1 MDKPSLNIVRAA
13 DIAAHSQEF
22 SHPWNPNSEMHGTQ
36 LARSVGLKR
45 TGVNFIRVP
54 AGKESYVYHSH
65 QCEEEWI
72 YVLSGRAIA
81 LIDDV
86 EYEVN
91 AGDFIGFPAPSVAHL
106 MRNPGPG
113 RSRLSVGRREPR
125 IRRRRFS
132 EARQAHGAHGQTV
145 DVYDVG
151 DAQPLQKGPD
161 LIRAFRSSSKVSAE
175 NAAAHHVGEIHS
187 RAVS

>member
-22 SHPWNPNSEMHGTQ
+22 SHPWNPSSELHGTQ

-45 TGVNFIRVP
+45 TGVNFVRVP

-72 YVLSGRAIA
+72 YVLSGKALA

-91 AGDFIGFPAPSVAHL
+91 AGDFIGFPAPSVAHH
-106 MRNPGPG
+106 MRNPGPADLVYLSG
-113 RSRLSVGRREPR
+113 GENLNFEVADFPKLGKRIVRSGKQL
-125 IRRRRFS
+125 
-132 EARQAHGAHGQTV
+132 
-145 DVYDVG
+145 DVYDIA
-151 DAQPLQKGPD
+151 DAQPFGP
-161 LIRAFRSSSKVSAE
+161 L
-175 NAAAHHVGEIHS
+175 
-187 RAVS
+187 

>member
-22 SHPWNPNSEMHGTQ
+22 SHPWNPNSQMHGTQ

-65 QCEEEWI
+65 QSEEEWI
-72 YVLSGRAIA
+72 YVLSGTAIA
-81 LIDDV
+81 LIDDA

-91 AGDFIGFPAPSVAHL
+91 AGDFIGFPAPSVAHH
-106 MRNPGPG
+106 MRNPGPAE
-113 RSRLSVGRREPR
+113 LVYLVGGENRESDVVEFPTLRKRMERRGK
-125 IRRRRFS
+125 
-132 EARQAHGAHGQTV
+132 QM
-145 DVYDVG
+145 DVFDV
-151 DAQPLQKGPD
+151 
-161 LIRAFRSSSKVSAE
+161 
-175 NAAAHHVGEIHS
+175 
-187 RAVS
+187 

>member
-22 SHPWNPNSEMHGTQ
+22 SHPWNPNSELHGTQ

-72 YVLSGRAIA
+72 YVLSGKAIA

-86 EYEVN
+86 EYEVD
-91 AGDFIGFPAPSVAHL
+91 AGDFIGFPAPSVAHH
-106 MRNPGPG
+106 MRNPGPADLVYLSG
-113 RSRLSVGRREPR
+113 GENREFEVADFPKLGKRMVRSGK
-125 IRRRRFS
+125 
-132 EARQAHGAHGQTV
+132 QV
-145 DVYDVG
+145 DVYD
-151 DAQPLQKGPD
+151 APT
-161 LIRAFRSSSKVSAE
+161 RSPS
-175 NAAAHHVGEIHS
+175 G
-187 RAVS
+187 RTRTRR